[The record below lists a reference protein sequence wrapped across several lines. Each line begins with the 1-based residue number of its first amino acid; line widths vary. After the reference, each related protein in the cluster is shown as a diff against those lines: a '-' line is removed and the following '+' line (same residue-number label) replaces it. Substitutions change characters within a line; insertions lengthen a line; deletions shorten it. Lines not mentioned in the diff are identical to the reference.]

1 MTDLMKPVEIN
12 EIKFYVS
19 NDGLQTGLS
28 QNGLAILCGIDE
40 KTIRKLLNKLSTETE
55 VIETLKS
62 LQGKEFWFGLDA
74 ENNAKVVKSEYAAKI
89 IEYYAFDSKA
99 ANNTAKY
106 SFRKFATI
114 GIEKW
119 IKEITGYKE
128 TKLSSTDELLG
139 QLLLKFEGLEKETKE
154 LRTLRGKTKTVYL
167 GLDKLL
173 DDLVKEEDDLLPP
186 DDKDSLNRKYTLTE
200 WLREEKD
207 IYDISASLKSKL
219 AIMVSQNFKALK
231 YKDPEKGIRKH
242 KNGKINNGV
251 SLYSFADF
259 GILDMALTKILNS
272 R

>member
-1 MTDLMKPVEIN
+1 MKPVIVEEI
-12 EIKFYVS
+12 EFYVS
-19 NDGLQTGLS
+19 NDGLKTGLS
-28 QNGLAILCGIDE
+28 QNGLAILCGVKE
-40 KTIRKLLNKLSTETE
+40 STIRELLNKSMLGQNQIDILKPLLNKDLWFE
-55 VIETLKS
+55 VE
-62 LQGKEFWFGLDA
+62 A
-74 ENNAKVVKSEYAAKI
+74 ENNAKVVKSEYAAKV
-89 IEYYAFDSKA
+89 IEYYAFESKA
-99 ANNTAKY
+99 TNNTAKY

-119 IKEITGYKE
+119 IKDIAGYRE

-186 DDKDSLNRKYTLTE
+186 EDKNSLDRKYTLTE
-200 WLREEKD
+200 WLREEKG
-207 IYDISASLKSKL
+207 IYDISPSLKSKL

-251 SLYSFADF
+251 SLYSITDF
-259 GILDMALTKILNS
+259 PILDMSLTKILLKHQ
-272 R
+272 